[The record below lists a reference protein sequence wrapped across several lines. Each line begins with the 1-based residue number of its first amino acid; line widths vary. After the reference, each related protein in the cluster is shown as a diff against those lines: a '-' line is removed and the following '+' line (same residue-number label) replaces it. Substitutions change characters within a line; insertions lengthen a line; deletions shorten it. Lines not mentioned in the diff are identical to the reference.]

1 MRRILSI
8 VAVLALVLVSMAI
21 VSCSDDEATSANAI
35 SLEDA
40 IGQMLLIG
48 FRGLDVHAEL
58 ADILDEVRPGGV
70 ILYRTDVPSDG
81 AIERNIESPHQLRAL
96 IAGLQD
102 QAHIPYFIA
111 IDAEGGNITQLQA
124 DDGFSV
130 LVPSHQVLGTGP
142 IAETLTVA
150 LDLADELRD
159 LGINWNFAPVV
170 DVNVNP
176 DSPSIGSL
184 GRSFGADPDRVVEHA
199 EAFVSAMR
207 SHDVIPLLKHFPGH
221 GSDDGTTEQGVRQLS
236 QTYQREIE
244 LQPFRDLI
252 GDGYDEPILLA
263 HVIISELDPSGRP
276 VSLSETVVTGLLRND
291 LGFGGVIVS
300 DRVMDPEIVAQ
311 YGLGGSAIAAIQA
324 GADVLLAVNQSPGYD
339 LEKLIEIKDAIVEA
353 VEAGDIS
360 EERIF
365 ESARRI
371 MALKRAYGIVGAES
385 ESASYIPATNPHHLS
400 CPSCAA
406 RRLTIEQDCHPRSES
421 CPQPQ
426 RPRDC
431 SPCWKRPAAPI
442 SRSRRPKRRER
453 PLPDSQPCKPA
464 LPSRR
469 ALKIARSPAQPATS
483 RSASTPQPATTC
495 RS

>member
-1 MRRILSI
+1 MFSVAGSYMRRMLSI
-8 VAVLALVLVSMAI
+8 VAVLALGLVGVAT
-21 VSCSDDEATSANAI
+21 VSCGDDEATNADAM

-40 IGQMLLIG
+40 VGQMLLIG

-81 AIERNIESPHQLRAL
+81 AIERNIESPDQLRSL

-111 IDAEGGNITQLQA
+111 LDAEGGNIMQLQV
-124 DDGFSV
+124 DDGFSTV
-130 LVPSHQVLGTGP
+130 VPSHQDLGAGP
-142 IAETLTVA
+142 IAETSNVA
-150 LDLADELRD
+150 MDLADELHD

-176 DSPSIGSL
+176 DSPSVGSL
-184 GRSFGADPDRVVEHA
+184 GRSFGADPNRVVEHA
-199 EAFVSAMR
+199 QAFISAMR
-207 SHDVIPLLKHFPGH
+207 SHDVVPMLKHFPGH

-236 QTYQREIE
+236 HTYQREIE

-252 GDGYDEPILLA
+252 GDGYGDPILLA
-263 HVIISELDPSGRP
+263 HVIISELDPSGVT
-276 VSLSETVVTGLLRND
+276 VSLSETVVTGLLRDD
-291 LGFGGVIVS
+291 LGFDGVIVS
-300 DRVMDPEIVAQ
+300 ARVMDPAIVAQ

-339 LEKLIEIKDAIVEA
+339 LEKLIEIKDAILEA

-371 MALKRAYGIVGAES
+371 MALKRVYGIVDAES
-385 ESASYIPATNPHHLS
+385 N
-400 CPSCAA
+400 
-406 RRLTIEQDCHPRSES
+406 
-421 CPQPQ
+421 
-426 RPRDC
+426 
-431 SPCWKRPAAPI
+431 
-442 SRSRRPKRRER
+442 
-453 PLPDSQPCKPA
+453 
-464 LPSRR
+464 
-469 ALKIARSPAQPATS
+469 
-483 RSASTPQPATTC
+483 
-495 RS
+495 